1 MTQTRILIIEDDYA
15 IIRGLKDSYQKKG
28 YDVSTAM
35 DGDQAIEQALAHEF
49 DLILLDIMLPKA
61 NGFEIC
67 ARIREAEIDTPIIM
81 LTARGDEED
90 IVRGLNLGADDYV
103 TKPFS
108 INQLH
113 ARSEAFIRR
122 HTKNKPTEY
131 FFGGYTLNLT
141 THQLVNNQDAQ
152 IKLSPKEYALLQL
165 FLSREGYA
173 LTRETILNVVWR
185 SSVLTTAR
193 SVDRCVNTLRKKI
206 EDNPKKPKYIQSIR
220 DIGYRFSANK

>member
-1 MTQTRILIIEDDYA
+1 MEKTRVLIIEDDYA
-15 IIRGLKDSYQKKG
+15 IIRGLKDSYSKKG
-28 YDVSTAM
+28 YEVSTAM
-35 DGDQAIEQALAHEF
+35 DGEQAIESVLANEY

-67 ARIREAEIDTPIIM
+67 SRIREAEINTPIIM

-90 IVRGLNLGADDYV
+90 IVKGLNLGADDYV

-108 INQLH
+108 IKQLH

-122 HTKNKPTEY
+122 HSRNKVNEY
-131 FFGGYTLNLT
+131 RFGDFILNLT
-141 THQLVNNQDAQ
+141 TRQLSNQDGDV

-165 FLSREGYA
+165 FVSREGYA
-173 LTRETILNVVWR
+173 LTRQTILNVVWK
-185 SSVLTTAR
+185 SSILTTER

-206 EDNPKKPKYIQSIR
+206 ENNSKKPTFIQSIR
-220 DIGYRFSANK
+220 DIGYRFSSE

>member
-1 MTQTRILIIEDDYA
+1 MAKTKILIIEDDYA
-15 IIRGLKDSYQKKG
+15 IIRGLKDSYSNKG
-28 YDVSTAM
+28 YEVSTAM
-35 DGDQAIEQALAHEF
+35 DGEQAIMSALNNDY

-67 ARIREAEIDTPIIM
+67 SRIREAEIGTPIIM

-108 INQLH
+108 IKQLH

-122 HTKNKPTEY
+122 YSRNKVSEY
-131 FFGGYTLNLT
+131 CFGCFALNLET
-141 THQLVNNQDAQ
+141 RQLTSASEGI
-152 IKLSPKEYALLQL
+152 IKLSPKEFALLQL
-165 FLSREGYA
+165 FVSREGYA
-173 LTRETILNVVWR
+173 LTRQTILNVVWK
-185 SSVLTTAR
+185 SSILTTER

-206 EDNPKKPKYIQSIR
+206 EKNPKQPIFIQSIR
-220 DIGYRFSANK
+220 DIGYRFLSE

>member
-1 MTQTRILIIEDDYA
+1 MAKTKILIIEDDYA
-15 IIRGLKDSYQKKG
+15 IIRGLIDSFSKKG
-28 YDVSTAM
+28 YEVSTAM
-35 DGDQAIEQALAHEF
+35 DGEQAIASALSDDY

-67 ARIREAEIDTPIIM
+67 SRIREAEINTPIIM

-108 INQLH
+108 IKQLH
-113 ARSEAFIRR
+113 ARCEAFIRR
-122 HTKNKPTEY
+122 HSRNKVSEY
-131 FFGGYTLNLT
+131 RFGGFALNLT
-141 THQLVNNQDAQ
+141 THQLINAEGGV

-165 FLSREGYA
+165 FVSREGYA
-173 LTRETILNVVWR
+173 LTRQTILNVVWK
-185 SSVLTTAR
+185 SSILTTER

-206 EDNPKKPKYIQSIR
+206 EANPQKPVFIQSIR
-220 DIGYRFSANK
+220 DIGYRFTSE